1 MKRLWTEQEIEMLR
15 SLWKTDKP
23 ALLIAEEIG
32 RPLRAVYMKA
42 HKLGLPKK
50 NNPNKIHLDSRD
62 LLWLKLNYPHTRT
75 EICALKL
82 GISLRS
88 CVRIARKLG
97 VEKTALF
104 MKECQAFTARKA
116 KESHLK
122 NGTYPPKG
130 FIVPGSEKYR
140 FKPGHAPTRKAKIQ
154 STKKH

>member
-15 SLWKTDKP
+15 SAWKTDKP
-23 ALLIAEEIG
+23 ARLIAEEIG
-32 RPLRAVYMKA
+32 RPLQAVYVKA

-50 NNPNKIHLDSRD
+50 DDPNKIHLDSRD
-62 LLWLKLNYPHTRT
+62 LLWLKLNYPHMRT

-97 VEKTALF
+97 VEKTPQF
-104 MKECQAFTARKA
+104 MKECQAFTTRKA
-116 KESHLK
+116 KESHLR

-130 FIVPGSEKYR
+130 FIIPGSEKYR
-140 FKPGHAPTRKAKIQ
+140 FKLGHSSTRKPKQQ
-154 STKKH
+154 S